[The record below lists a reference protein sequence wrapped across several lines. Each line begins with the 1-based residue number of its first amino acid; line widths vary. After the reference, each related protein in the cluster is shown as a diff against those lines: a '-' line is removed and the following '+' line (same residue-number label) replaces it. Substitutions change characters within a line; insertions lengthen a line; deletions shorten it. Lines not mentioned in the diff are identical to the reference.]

1 MKNELNSLMLESTSV
16 IEAKL
21 REYMNKHS
29 GYGLGEIMSYSLFAG
44 GKRLRPF
51 IVLEAY
57 KLFSCS
63 NDIEKA
69 LPYACALELI
79 QTYSLIHDD
88 LPCMDNDDFRRGK
101 PTCHKVYGEDM
112 ALLAGDSL
120 LTYAFELI
128 AENEKVSDK
137 SARLAT
143 ACLAKYA
150 GFAGMAGGQMVDL
163 NSEGKIKSYN
173 ELKKMHSLKT
183 AALIKCALVLGYLAY
198 TDTPND
204 EIIKDLELYGEN
216 VGIAFQIKDDILD
229 VTSSQEE
236 LGKPIGSD
244 EKNEKTT
251 IFSFMTM
258 LEAENEMKMLIDNAI
273 SSIDKYYASD
283 FSFHS
288 LSELAKYMIE
298 RTK

>member
-1 MKNELNSLMLESTSV
+1 MKTELNCLLSESTKI
-16 IEAKL
+16 IESKL
-21 REYMNKHS
+21 KEYMDAED
-29 GYGLGEIMSYSLFAG
+29 GYGLSEIMSYSLFAG

-51 IVLEAY
+51 IVLESF
-57 KLFSCS
+57 KLFSRS

-128 AENEKVSDK
+128 ASNDKVSDK
-137 SARLAT
+137 SVRLAC

-150 GFAGMAGGQMVDL
+150 GHAGMAGGQMVDL
-163 NSEGKIKSYN
+163 SSEGKVNSYE

-183 AALIKCALVLGYLAY
+183 AALIKCALVLGYLAAN
-198 TDTPND
+198 DTPN
-204 EIIKDLELYGEN
+204 EQVIRDLELYGEN

-229 VTSSQEE
+229 VTASEEE

-244 EKNEKTT
+244 QKNGKTT
-251 IFSFMTM
+251 VFSFMTM
-258 LEAENEMKMLIDNAI
+258 EEAHSEMKLLIDRAI
-273 SSIDKYYASD
+273 DAIEIYYPSD
-283 FSFHS
+283 NEFHS
-288 LSELAKYMIE
+288 LTELAKYMIE

>member
-1 MKNELNSLMLESTSV
+1 MKKIISILCCISV
-16 IEAKL
+16 IFTLSACGSVE
-21 REYMNKHS
+21 S
-29 GYGLGEIMSYSLFAG
+29 GLKKFD
-44 GKRLRPF
+44 K
-51 IVLEAY
+51 
-57 KLFSCS
+57 
-63 NDIEKA
+63 KA
-69 LPYACALELI
+69 HTWTP
-79 QTYSLIHDD
+79 SD
-88 LPCMDNDDFRRGK
+88 P
-101 PTCHKVYGEDM
+101 
-112 ALLAGDSL
+112 
-120 LTYAFELI
+120 LI

-198 TDTPND
+198 TDTPNE

-283 FSFHS
+283 VSFHS

>member
-1 MKNELNSLMLESTSV
+1 MKTELNSLLLESTKI
-16 IEAKL
+16 IESKL
-21 REYMNKHS
+21 KEYMDAEN
-29 GYGLGEIMSYSLFAG
+29 GYGLSEIMSYSLFAG

-51 IVLEAY
+51 IVLESF
-57 KLFSCS
+57 KLFSRS
-63 NDIEKA
+63 DDIEKA

-88 LPCMDNDDFRRGK
+88 LPCMDNDDYRRGK

-128 AENEKVSDK
+128 ASNDKVSDR

-150 GFAGMAGGQMVDL
+150 GHAGMAGGQMVDL
-163 NSEGKIKSYN
+163 KSEGKINSYG

-183 AALIKCALVLGYLAY
+183 AALIKCALVLGYLAAN
-198 TDTPND
+198 DTPS
-204 EIIKDLELYGEN
+204 EQVIKDLELYGEN

-229 VTSSQEE
+229 VTSTEEE

-244 EKNEKTT
+244 QKNGKTT
-251 IFSFMTM
+251 VFSFMTM
-258 LEAENEMKMLIDNAI
+258 DEAEKEMKLLIDSAI
-273 SSIDKYYASD
+273 DTIEGYYSANSK
-283 FSFHS
+283 SHT
-288 LSELAKYMIE
+288 LVELAKYMIE

>member
-1 MKNELNSLMLESTSV
+1 MKTELNSLLSESTKI
-16 IEAKL
+16 IESKL
-21 REYMNKHS
+21 KEYMDRED
-29 GYGLGEIMSYSLFAG
+29 GYGLSEIMSYSLFAG

-51 IVLEAY
+51 IVLESF
-57 KLFSCS
+57 KLFSRS
-63 NDIEKA
+63 DDIEKA

-88 LPCMDNDDFRRGK
+88 LPCMDNDDYRRGK

-128 AENEKVSDK
+128 ASNDKVSDR
-137 SARLAT
+137 SVRLAT

-150 GFAGMAGGQMVDL
+150 GHAGMAGGQMVDL
-163 NSEGKIKSYN
+163 SSEGRINSYG

-183 AALIKCALVLGYLAY
+183 AALIKCALVLGYLAAN
-198 TDTPND
+198 DTPSQQV
-204 EIIKDLELYGEN
+204 IKDLELYGEN

-229 VTSSQEE
+229 VTSTEEE

-244 EKNEKTT
+244 QKNGKTT
-251 IFSFMTM
+251 VFSFMTM
-258 LEAENEMKMLIDNAI
+258 DEAQKEMKLLIDGAI
-273 SSIDKYYASD
+273 DTIEGYYSADSE
-283 FSFHS
+283 FRA
-288 LSELAKYMIE
+288 LVELAKYMIE

>member
-1 MKNELNSLMLESTSV
+1 MKTELNRLLSESTKI
-16 IEAKL
+16 IESKL
-21 REYMNKHS
+21 KEYMDRED
-29 GYGLGEIMSYSLFAG
+29 GYGLSEIMSYSLFAG

-51 IVLEAY
+51 IVLETF
-57 KLFSCS
+57 KLFSRS

-128 AENEKVSDK
+128 ASNDKVSDK
-137 SARLAT
+137 SVRLAC

-150 GFAGMAGGQMVDL
+150 GHAGMAGGQMVDL
-163 NSEGKIKSYN
+163 SSEGKVNSYE

-183 AALIKCALVLGYLAY
+183 AALIKCALVLGYLAAN
-198 TDTPND
+198 DTPN
-204 EIIKDLELYGEN
+204 EQVIRDLELYGEN

-229 VTSSQEE
+229 VTASEEE

-244 EKNEKTT
+244 QKNGKTT
-251 IFSFMTM
+251 VFSFMTM
-258 LEAENEMKMLIDNAI
+258 EEANSEMKLLIDRAI
-273 SSIDKYYASD
+273 DAIEIYYPSD
-283 FSFHS
+283 NEFHS
-288 LSELAKYMIE
+288 LTELAKYMIE

>member
-1 MKNELNSLMLESTSV
+1 MKTELNCLLSESTKI
-16 IEAKL
+16 IESKL
-21 REYMNKHS
+21 KEYMDRED
-29 GYGLGEIMSYSLFAG
+29 GYGLSEIMSYSLFAG

-51 IVLEAY
+51 IVLESF
-57 KLFSCS
+57 KLFSHS

-120 LTYAFELI
+120 LTYAFELV
-128 AENEKVSDK
+128 ASNDKVSDK
-137 SARLAT
+137 SVRLAC
-143 ACLAKYA
+143 ASLAKYA
-150 GFAGMAGGQMVDL
+150 GHAGMAGGQMVDL
-163 NSEGKIKSYN
+163 SSEGKVNSYE

-183 AALIKCALVLGYLAY
+183 AALIKCALVLGYLAAN
-198 TDTPND
+198 DTPN
-204 EIIKDLELYGEN
+204 EQVIRDLELYGEN

-229 VTSSQEE
+229 VTASEEE

-244 EKNEKTT
+244 QKNGKTT
-251 IFSFMTM
+251 VFSFMTM
-258 LEAENEMKMLIDNAI
+258 EEANSEMKLLIDRAI
-273 SSIDKYYASD
+273 DAIEIYYPSD
-283 FSFHS
+283 NEFHS
-288 LSELAKYMIE
+288 LTELAKYMIK

>member
-283 FSFHS
+283 VSFHS

>member
-51 IVLEAY
+51 IVLESY
-57 KLFSCS
+57 KLFSSS

-258 LEAENEMKMLIDNAI
+258 LEAENEMKMLIDSAI

-283 FSFHS
+283 VSFHS

>member
-1 MKNELNSLMLESTSV
+1 MKTELNSLLLESTKI
-16 IEAKL
+16 IESKL
-21 REYMNKHS
+21 KEYMDAEN
-29 GYGLGEIMSYSLFAG
+29 GYGLSEIMSYSLFAG

-51 IVLEAY
+51 IVLESF
-57 KLFSCS
+57 KLFSRS
-63 NDIEKA
+63 DDIEKA

-88 LPCMDNDDFRRGK
+88 LPCMDNDDYRRGK

-128 AENEKVSDK
+128 ASNDKVSDR

-150 GFAGMAGGQMVDL
+150 GHAGMAGGQMVDL
-163 NSEGKIKSYN
+163 KSEGRINSYG

-183 AALIKCALVLGYLAY
+183 AALIKCALVLGYLAAN
-198 TDTPND
+198 DTPS
-204 EIIKDLELYGEN
+204 EQVIKDLELYGEN

-229 VTSSQEE
+229 VTSTEEE

-244 EKNEKTT
+244 QKNGKTT
-251 IFSFMTM
+251 VFSFMTM
-258 LEAENEMKMLIDNAI
+258 DEAEKEMKLLIDSAI
-273 SSIDKYYASD
+273 DTIEGYYSANSK
-283 FSFHS
+283 SHT
-288 LSELAKYMIE
+288 LVELAKYMIE

>member
-1 MKNELNSLMLESTSV
+1 MKTELNCLLSESTKI
-16 IEAKL
+16 IESKL
-21 REYMNKHS
+21 KEYMDRED
-29 GYGLGEIMSYSLFAG
+29 GYGLNEIMSYSLFAG

-51 IVLEAY
+51 IVLESF
-57 KLFSCS
+57 KLFSRS

-120 LTYAFELI
+120 LTYAFDLI
-128 AENEKVSDK
+128 ASNDKVSDK
-137 SARLAT
+137 SVRLAC
-143 ACLAKYA
+143 ASLAKYA
-150 GFAGMAGGQMVDL
+150 GHAGMAGGQMVDL
-163 NSEGKIKSYN
+163 SSEGKVNSYE

-183 AALIKCALVLGYLAY
+183 AALIKCALVLGYLAAN
-198 TDTPND
+198 DTPN
-204 EIIKDLELYGEN
+204 EQVIRDLELYGEN

-229 VTSSQEE
+229 VTASEEE

-244 EKNEKTT
+244 QKNGKTT
-251 IFSFMTM
+251 VFSFMTM
-258 LEAENEMKMLIDNAI
+258 EEANSEMKLLIDRAI
-273 SSIDKYYASD
+273 DAIEIYYPSD
-283 FSFHS
+283 NEFHS
-288 LSELAKYMIE
+288 LTELAKYMIE

>member
-51 IVLEAY
+51 IVLESY

-163 NSEGKIKSYN
+163 NSQGKIKTYD

-204 EIIKDLELYGEN
+204 VIIKDLELYGEN

-283 FSFHS
+283 VSFHS

>member
-21 REYMNKHS
+21 GEYMNKHS

-51 IVLEAY
+51 IVLESY

-198 TDTPND
+198 TDTPNE

-216 VGIAFQIKDDILD
+216 VGIAFQIKDDILNVEGDAEIIGKD
-229 VTSSQEE
+229 VGNDERSGKSTFVRLLGLDVCKKRLEE
-236 LGKPIGSD
+236 LTESAVANARKLPDS
-244 EKNEKTT
+244 E
-251 IFSFMTM
+251 FLVWLAYYL
-258 LEAENEMKMLIDNAI
+258 LERNK
-273 SSIDKYYASD
+273 
-283 FSFHS
+283 
-288 LSELAKYMIE
+288 
-298 RTK
+298 

>member
-1 MKNELNSLMLESTSV
+1 MKNELNSLMLKSTEA
-16 IEAKL
+16 IEIKL
-21 REYMNKHS
+21 REYMSKHS
-29 GYGLGEIMSYSLFAG
+29 GYGLNEIMSYSLFAG

-51 IVLEAY
+51 IVLESY
-57 KLFSCS
+57 KLFSKS
-63 NDIEKA
+63 NDIERA

-128 AENEKVSDK
+128 AENDKVSDK
-137 SARLAT
+137 SVRFAT

-150 GFAGMAGGQMVDL
+150 GYLGMAGGQMIDL
-163 NSEGKIKSYN
+163 NSEGNIKTYQD
-173 ELKKMHSLKT
+173 LKKMHSLKT
-183 AALIKCALVLGYLAY
+183 AALIKCALILGYLAY
-198 TDTPND
+198 TDEPNGQ
-204 EIIKDLELYGEN
+204 IIKDLELYGEN
-216 VGIAFQIKDDILD
+216 VGVAFQIKDDILD

-236 LGKPIGSD
+236 LGKPVGSD

-258 LEAENEMKMLIDNAI
+258 DEAENEMKQLIESAI
-273 SSIDKYYASD
+273 SSIDKYYASNA
-283 FSFHS
+283 SFHS
-288 LSELAKYMIE
+288 LTELAKYMIE

>member
-1 MKNELNSLMLESTSV
+1 MKNELISLLSQSTEI

-21 REYMNKHS
+21 KEYMDKED
-29 GYGLGEIMSYSLFAG
+29 GCGLSEIMSYSLFAG

-57 KLFSCS
+57 KLFSHS
-63 NDIEKA
+63 SDIEKA
-69 LPYACALELI
+69 LPYACALEMI

-88 LPCMDNDDFRRGK
+88 LPCMDNDDYRRGK

-120 LTYAFELI
+120 LTYAFQLV
-128 AENEKVSDK
+128 AENNLVSDR

-143 ACLAKYA
+143 SALAKYA
-150 GFAGMAGGQMVDL
+150 GFCGMAGGQMIDL
-163 NSEGKIKSYN
+163 NSDGNIKSYS

-183 AALIKCALVLGYLAY
+183 AALIKCALVLGYLAAC
-198 TDTPND
+198 D
-204 EIIKDLELYGEN
+204 EPKREVIESLELYGEN

-229 VTSSQEE
+229 VTSSQDE
-236 LGKPIGSD
+236 LGKPVGSD
-244 EKNEKTT
+244 TKNGKTT
-251 IFSFMTM
+251 VFSFLTM
-258 LEAENEMKMLIDNAI
+258 KEAEDEMKHLIDGAI
-273 SSIDKYYASD
+273 SSIEGYYSSSD
-283 FSFHS
+283 EFHS
-288 LSELAKYMIE
+288 LTELAKYMIE